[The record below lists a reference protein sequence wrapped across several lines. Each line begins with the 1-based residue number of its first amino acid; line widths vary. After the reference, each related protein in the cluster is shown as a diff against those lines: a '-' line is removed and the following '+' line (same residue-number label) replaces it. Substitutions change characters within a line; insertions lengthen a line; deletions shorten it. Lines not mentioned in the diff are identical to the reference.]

1 MHIIKLLCSALINI
15 CLSFHS
21 VKMLNSILLCNLQ
34 KPEDSLELQ
43 TRELVM
49 SNVSTL
55 PLTTGLKLEKP
66 FQILLDDNTEVSE
79 TVSIVSYRPG
89 N

>member
-1 MHIIKLLCSALINI
+1 
-15 CLSFHS
+15 
-21 VKMLNSILLCNLQ
+21 
-34 KPEDSLELQ
+34 
-43 TRELVM
+43 M

-79 TVSIVSYRPG
+79 TVSIVSYRPE
-89 N
+89 NQL